1 MMEPLMMLYMI
12 ALMYRDTKV
21 SCVAL
26 AQCVVGVSHDGLT
39 RLLQADGCWPTLLW
53 RLCGQRAI
61 NQGGWLQLDDTVL
74 EKWGPMI
81 FGVFWVYSSR
91 LQKVV
96 RGINV
101 VVLIWTDGTRRVP
114 IGIKIWRR
122 GGPSKVVLAS
132 KLLRWARRLGLMPEY
147 VLFDSWYASK
157 KLLQQV
163 RSYGWHFVTRL
174 RKNRKL
180 AGQPLATHWPYRFG
194 HGQGTLS
201 GGIEVLV
208 VKDGS
213 RYLATSDPT
222 LSVQQIKH
230 LYGQRQH
237 IEEFIRVLKDQ
248 LRWGKSPARTKAAQL
263 AHLHLCLMAY
273 CVLETTA
280 VHQQTT
286 IYQLRR
292 SLVRQEVPIHSPLLQ
307 PFMAV
312 A

>member
-194 HGQGTLS
+194 HGQVRARCLAALRSWLS
-201 GGIEVLV
+201 KTAAATWPPAIRPCPSNRSNICMVNGNISKSSFVCSKINCAGASL
-208 VKDGS
+208 
-213 RYLATSDPT
+213 RLAP
-222 LSVQQIKH
+222 
-230 LYGQRQH
+230 R
-237 IEEFIRVLKDQ
+237 
-248 LRWGKSPARTKAAQL
+248 
-263 AHLHLCLMAY
+263 
-273 CVLETTA
+273 
-280 VHQQTT
+280 
-286 IYQLRR
+286 
-292 SLVRQEVPIHSPLLQ
+292 PLN
-307 PFMAV
+307 
-312 A
+312 

>member
-1 MMEPLMMLYMI
+1 MEPLMILYII

-26 AQCVVGVSHDGLT
+26 AQCFVGVSHDGLT
-39 RLLQADGCWPTLLW
+39 RLLQTQRCWPTLLW
-53 RLCGQRAI
+53 RWCGQRAI

-91 LQKVV
+91 WQKVV

-114 IGIKIWRR
+114 IGIKLWRR
-122 GGPSKVVLAS
+122 GGSSKVVLAG
-132 KLLRWARRLGLMPEY
+132 KLLRWARRLELTPDY
-147 VLFDSWYASK
+147 VIFDSWYASK

-163 RSYGWHFVTRL
+163 RGYGWHFVTRL
-174 RKNRKL
+174 KKNRKL
-180 AGQPLATHWPYRFG
+180 SGQALVTQWPHRFG
-194 HGQGTLS
+194 HAPGTLA
-201 GGIEVLV
+201 GGIQVLV

-213 RYLATSDPT
+213 RYLATSDLT
-222 LSVQQIKH
+222 LSVRQVKH

-248 LRWGKSPARTKAAQL
+248 LRWGQCPARTKAAQL
-263 AHLHLCLMAY
+263 AHLHLCLMTY
-273 CVLETTA
+273 CILETAA
-280 VHQQTT
+280 VQHQTT

-292 SLVRQEVPIHSPLLQ
+292 SLSRQPVPTHSPLLEL
-307 PFMAV
+307 FLAV